1 MPKVTGGISF
11 EAKAIFRQLA
21 LRSELKANAAKA
33 QHVLDSSII
42 RDTDPFVPMDTGM
55 LARSAETASAI
66 GKGEIVY
73 DTPYARRIYYGLE
86 LHISKLHHPNASV
99 LWFQQSK
106 AMHEKRWIAEVERI
120 LKGGNGR

>member
-1 MPKVTGGISF
+1 MPKRFASG
-11 EAKAIFRQLA
+11 LA
-21 LRSELKANAAKA
+21 LEVHAEFNALRLQKDFDTRFSKA
-33 QHVLDSSII
+33 QHMLDTSII

-73 DTPYARRIYYGLE
+73 DTPYARRLYYGDF
-86 LHISKLHHPNASV
+86 SFRTVHHPNACRE
-99 LWFQQSK
+99 WFEAAK
-106 AMHEKRWIAEVERI
+106 AVHEKRWIAEVGRI